1 MADNNRYEARTLVAA
16 GLIFAGFAAVLYF
29 LPNIMM
35 AVGNE
40 NRYLA
45 IAVVAAV
52 LVLPFV
58 GLWLRG
64 RARRGKN

>member
-1 MADNNRYEARTLVAA
+1 MADNNQYDAKTLIAA
-16 GLIFAGFAAVLYF
+16 GVIFAGFAAVFYF
-29 LPNIMM
+29 LPNIMT
-35 AVGNE
+35 AVGGE

-52 LVLPFV
+52 LILPFV